1 MQSPVL
7 YINLS
12 NEHKQHKL
20 MPYAQTAAN
29 SSNAANED
37 LKRTKQL
44 ECEVKQLK
52 AHNDELLSAQQ
63 QLQATIDELE
73 QKMKTLAKEVNI
85 TYNIQNL
92 SLKQTILELTSK
104 LEQTETTSKQS
115 TMNNSIAS
123 IHASQ
128 QQQQQDLNYYQRKFC
143 IAQHKS
149 DILSIKENLQKD
161 LTDYQVYCRQFI
173 SQTKNDIT
181 CLITALQTCVDSI
194 SKSFSDTYDVKLY
207 GSRATNL
214 CLLWSD
220 LDVVITSSSS
230 ANNQSKATP
239 NQFLTQLHVV
249 LKEQKW
255 VQSIKYLKTAR
266 IPIIKLTTGE
276 TYKHIQ
282 IDVSMEDSTH
292 YGLKCVDLVKQ
303 YLTEYEALEPLVFA
317 VKTLLRL
324 SYLNDPY
331 KGGISSYG
339 IILMMVAF
347 LKKQKKVNMAN
358 VGNLLCDF
366 LFYYGSNIPNN
377 NYINVNPS
385 TDNHLFYPNL
395 SPFELI
401 IVDPL
406 NIANN
411 VARSTFQFINI
422 KTMFLIALQG
432 MTEECTCACHYY
444 NHNKEEGSLR

>member
-1 MQSPVL
+1 
-7 YINLS
+7 
-12 NEHKQHKL
+12 
-20 MPYAQTAAN
+20 
-29 SSNAANED
+29 
-37 LKRTKQL
+37 
-44 ECEVKQLK
+44 
-52 AHNDELLSAQQ
+52 
-63 QLQATIDELE
+63 
-73 QKMKTLAKEVNI
+73 
-85 TYNIQNL
+85 
-92 SLKQTILELTSK
+92 
-104 LEQTETTSKQS
+104 
-115 TMNNSIAS
+115 MNNSIS
-123 IHASQ
+123 SFHISQ
-128 QQQQQDLNYYQRKFC
+128 QQQQPQQDSNNYYQKKFS
-143 IAQHKS
+143 ITQQHKT
-149 DILSIKENLQKD
+149 DILSIKDNLQKD
-161 LTDYQVYCRQFI
+161 LTDYQAYCRQFI
-173 SQTKNDIT
+173 NQTKTDIT

-194 SKSFSDTYDVKLY
+194 SKTFNETYDVKLY

-230 ANNQSKATP
+230 STTSTSGSSSSKATP

-249 LKEQKW
+249 LKEQQW
-255 VQSIKYLKTAR
+255 VHNIKYLKTAR
-266 IPIIKLTTGE
+266 IPIIKLTTNE

-282 IDVSMEDSTH
+282 IDISIEDNTH

-303 YLTEYEALEPLVFA
+303 YLTEYEVLEPLVFA
-317 VKTLLRL
+317 TKTLLKL

-339 IILMMVAF
+339 IILMIVAF
-347 LKKQKKVNMAN
+347 LKKQKQVNMAN
-358 VGNLLCDF
+358 AGNLFCDF

-406 NIANN
+406 NISNN

-432 MTEECTCACHYY
+432 MTEECACACHYS
-444 NHNKEEGSLR
+444 NKEDGMNTHNVLQRMFNAVKRVEPQMMCYNANSNGLFSPV